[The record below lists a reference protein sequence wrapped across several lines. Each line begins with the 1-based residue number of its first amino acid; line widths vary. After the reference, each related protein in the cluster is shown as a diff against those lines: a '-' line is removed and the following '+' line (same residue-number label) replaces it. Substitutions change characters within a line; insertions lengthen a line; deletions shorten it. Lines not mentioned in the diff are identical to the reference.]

1 MTANSKNQILFDNL
15 KWPLLVYSAL
25 ACLYTVNL
33 SDKFKWFSWHPIS
46 MIVGFIAMAS
56 NAALMFNII
65 KFHSFKYNLIYI
77 NYKSILV
84 RRSEAMITLKH
95 TVT

>member
-1 MTANSKNQILFDNL
+1 
-15 KWPLLVYSAL
+15 
-25 ACLYTVNL
+25 
-33 SDKFKWFSWHPIS
+33 

-65 KFHSFKYNLIYI
+65 KFHIFKYNLIYI
-77 NYKSILV
+77 NYKLILV
-84 RRSEAMITLKH
+84 RKSEDMKTLNH